1 MEMKWQHEQTHNL
14 DKNGATGL
22 TDFEIFS
29 AVFHF
34 SSSVNQETGIISLYT
49 WGSEA
54 ERDLFKVIQ
63 EVYSRTGN

>member
-1 MEMKWQHEQTHNL
+1 MRWQREQIHNL
-14 DKNGATGL
+14 NKNGSTGL
-22 TDFEIFS
+22 TDAELLS

-34 SSSVNQETGIISLYT
+34 PSSVNQETGIISFYT